1 MEGNKIKY
9 SKEFKSFEGTE
20 WIGVDVVV
28 NDGESWDEKWKEA
41 QERVNRWANRNIPTS
56 FTPLPN
62 GTGDYQP
69 PPFTTVSQEI
79 PSIDPYAKDKTEI
92 AIDNANSLDELAK
105 LKIHAEKYYLQQA
118 YMSKMKQFV

>member
-28 NDGESWDEKWKEA
+28 NEGEDWDEKWKEA
-41 QERVNRWANRNIPTS
+41 HGMVHKFASGVGVFIRKEWPPNSQLSDDAPT
-56 FTPLPN
+56 T
-62 GTGDYQP
+62 
-69 PPFTTVSQEI
+69 I
-79 PSIDPYAKDKTEI
+79 PSIDISKEKTEI
-92 AIDNANSLDELAK
+92 AIDNAGSLDELAK
-105 LKIHAEKYYLQQA
+105 FKMQAEKYYLQQA